1 MNLSHY
7 RSSLRYRF
15 YLFIYLLTY
24 YCPLYETFSQ
34 AWFES
39 VWFCVF
45 LLRSKCEFNI
55 QAVNNQGRYVLT
67 SPYWPFA
74 SIFISWHSSF
84 RFSLCYLKNN
94 HSYDSFLTPSSK
106 YVISDIKSLLFN
118 FQDHS
123 SDWWRKPLCR
133 KNGMLGKHIIVC
145 LTKG

>member
-1 MNLSHY
+1 MILDSVNLSHY

-15 YLFIYLLTY
+15 YLFTYLLTY
-24 YCPLYETFSQ
+24 SCPLYETFSQ
-34 AWFES
+34 TWFES

-67 SPYWPFA
+67 SPF
-74 SIFISWHSSF
+74 WHSSC
-84 RFSLCYLKNN
+84 RLSLCYLKNN
-94 HSYDSFLTPSSK
+94 HSYDPFLTPSSK
-106 YVISDIKSLLFN
+106 YVISDIKSLLLN

-123 SDWWRKPLCR
+123 SDWWRKPLCP
-133 KNGMLGKHIIVC
+133 KNGMLGTHIIVC